1 MSTVTITSASAGA
14 RAGQSL
20 RRTVGRPQR
29 PSRAGGS
36 TSSRR
41 ARNTRPR
48 AGDKS
53 PLDQAKGIFDGFFKE
68 KEDPLPVGSTVS
80 PFSLPSSNG
89 GTTAVPASGSKFACV
104 FFYPKSDTPGCKAEG
119 DSFNAQASAFADKGC
134 QLVGVSIEPVE
145 ALCSSNAGRDIELLS
160 DADGSVSAAF
170 DAEMNLVVAKFSA
183 RKTFLLSPTG
193 EILAKWSEGKDMGD
207 IKDGGHA
214 KEVLAAIDSLA

>member
-1 MSTVTITSASAGA
+1 MDSTRFKTPLSLSLSLFQWAGCSKIQDLHNHVEDRLVDREHKLYWLAPTTMSTVTITSASASAGA

-68 KEDPLPVGSTVS
+68 KGDPLPVGSTVS

-89 GTTAVPASGSKFACV
+89 GTTAVGPASPIPTHGWSHRKRQSARPRSTLLVLVPPAVLTESLCLPPLPCPIARRF
-104 FFYPKSDTPGCKAEG
+104 PPRE
-119 DSFNAQASAFADKGC
+119 ASARA
-134 QLVGVSIEPVE
+134 
-145 ALCSSNAGRDIELLS
+145 CSSIRSRIRP
-160 DADGSVSAAF
+160 V
-170 DAEMNLVVAKFSA
+170 
-183 RKTFLLSPTG
+183 R
-193 EILAKWSEGKDMGD
+193 
-207 IKDGGHA
+207 
-214 KEVLAAIDSLA
+214 

>member
-1 MSTVTITSASAGA
+1 MGSTRFKTPLSLKLSLSLSVGRLFQNPRSPQPRGRSTIRIAIGWLIANTSCHWQAPPTMSTVTITSASAGA

-89 GTTAVPASGSKFACV
+89 GTTAVGPASPIPTHGRSHRRR
-104 FFYPKSDTPGCKAEG
+104 KSARPRSTLLVLVPPAVLTESLCLPPLPCPIARRFPPRE
-119 DSFNAQASAFADKGC
+119 ASARA
-134 QLVGVSIEPVE
+134 
-145 ALCSSNAGRDIELLS
+145 CSSIRSRIRP
-160 DADGSVSAAF
+160 V
-170 DAEMNLVVAKFSA
+170 
-183 RKTFLLSPTG
+183 R
-193 EILAKWSEGKDMGD
+193 
-207 IKDGGHA
+207 
-214 KEVLAAIDSLA
+214 